1 MVVFVCEIQIGM
13 ASFTG
18 REGGVILML
27 RFMLFSGSCPAVACV
42 LTSEMFVAATFLARN
57 AVAYSVC
64 ASRIVCSLLYRLCIF
79 AYAGYSGRAVR
90 WMGTSFAFFILLDC
104 RSKVYKKSTFFF
116 QKALI
121 DIKSFKAIRMSN
133 IENKAENRVRYLYED
148 PFEVIMFR

>member
-1 MVVFVCEIQIGM
+1 MQATAVVQF
-13 ASFTG
+13 
-18 REGGVILML
+18 GGWERV
-27 RFMLFSGSCPAVACV
+27 
-42 LTSEMFVAATFLARN
+42 
-57 AVAYSVC
+57 
-64 ASRIVCSLLYRLCIF
+64 SL
-79 AYAGYSGRAVR
+79 S
-90 WMGTSFAFFILLDC
+90 FILLDC